1 LFSIHSVNSERELT
15 FSSFQGE
22 QFQVEFKGSGIYA
35 LTGVWVDNHVQSLSV
50 FFEEL
55 TRFTTPWQGVREW
68 ESLEGEFSISATCTT
83 LGQVDFS
90 IEIRHYGGGT
100 EAWFV
105 QGSLVTELGQ
115 LEKIA
120 RDAKAFFQKE
130 SA

>member
-1 LFSIHSVNSERELT
+1 M
-15 FSSFQGE
+15 FSSFHGE

-55 TRFTTPWQGVREW
+55 ASFPEPWQGVRQW
-68 ESLEGEFSISATCTT
+68 ESLEGEFSISATCAT

-90 IEIRHYGGGT
+90 IEIRHYAGRT
-100 EAWFV
+100 EAWLV
-105 QGSLVTELGQ
+105 QGSLITELGQ
-115 LEKIA
+115 LAKIA
-120 RDAKAFFQKE
+120 RDAKSFFQKE